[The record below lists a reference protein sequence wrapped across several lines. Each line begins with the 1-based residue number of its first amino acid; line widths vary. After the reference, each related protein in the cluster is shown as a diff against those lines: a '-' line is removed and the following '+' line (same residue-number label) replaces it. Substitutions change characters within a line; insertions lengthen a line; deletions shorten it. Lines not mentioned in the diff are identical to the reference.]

1 MYSIGLD
8 VDKLVFTYVNF
19 IFVKILLYAGNSC
32 INSPLVFIFIAI
44 GIIYLF
50 YFFTKGVLF
59 CKKIKRQ
66 SAGNFSTKATPVFWR
81 VGSTRN
87 TYTSYKNLLP
97 ISEHVPIKKELSNEE
112 FAYFLAGL
120 IEGCAIF
127 DYKQLQIFFSFAQ
140 QDISLAYYIKKRV
153 GYGKVNKDK
162 KAGVR
167 YICENIS
174 GLSIIFSLINGKLVS
189 NFWYDHLIKHSYSEQ
204 LNLFILPPSNKLSFT
219 NHWLAGFSQA
229 QACFYINV
237 PSFEYKTHIV
247 GYNVTLEYCLR
258 QNDKLPLQLLYK
270 ELSSKDSNKDFFMDW
285 EEMGNISI
293 DQTGIWSYKSSGY
306 KTVFTLIKYFDNF
319 NLFAGKYTSYLK
331 FRKVYVMITEGK
343 HLEEKGIKKIIKKSK
358 NIN

>member
-189 NFWYDHLIKHSYSEQ
+189 NF
-204 LNLFILPPSNKLSFT
+204 
-219 NHWLAGFSQA
+219 
-229 QACFYINV
+229 
-237 PSFEYKTHIV
+237 
-247 GYNVTLEYCLR
+247 
-258 QNDKLPLQLLYK
+258 
-270 ELSSKDSNKDFFMDW
+270 
-285 EEMGNISI
+285 
-293 DQTGIWSYKSSGY
+293 
-306 KTVFTLIKYFDNF
+306 
-319 NLFAGKYTSYLK
+319 
-331 FRKVYVMITEGK
+331 
-343 HLEEKGIKKIIKKSK
+343 
-358 NIN
+358 